1 MMEGLKEALQHVEEL
16 ARDNEKTEVIEIC
29 GKTYANKSLRR
40 YDAHEMADA
49 VTATT
54 LSSLVDYIGS
64 CSQEFPDDMDMII
77 HIVSPTKVKLM
88 SALDNERKR
97 ECLFETEAETSEYRY
112 DKWYDQES
120 FMISL
125 QANFQFSPDLEAV
138 MKLSG
143 NIEKKNDQSFSDD
156 GRTQVATMTVGV
168 ATKAKAIV
176 PNPVE
181 LIPYRTFQEVGQPA
195 SKFVFRIGANN
206 DIPTFK
212 LIEAEG
218 GIWKNEAVANIK
230 RYFADALT
238 DMPDA
243 ISDRITIIG

>member
-1 MMEGLKEALQHVEEL
+1 MEGLKAALEHVEDL
-16 ARDNEKTEVIEIC
+16 ARENEKTEVIEIC
-29 GKTYANKSLRR
+29 GKTYANKSSKR
-40 YDAHEMADA
+40 YDAQDMADA
-49 VTATT
+49 ITATT

-64 CSQEFPDDMDMII
+64 CSREFPDGDMII

-88 SALDNERKR
+88 SELDKERRR
-97 ECLFETEAETSEYRY
+97 ECLFEIRAETSEYQF
-112 DKWYDQES
+112 DKWYDQEN

-125 QANFQFSPDLEAV
+125 QANFQYSTDLEAV
-138 MKLSG
+138 MKLAG

-168 ATKAKAIV
+168 ATKAAAIV

-181 LIPYRTFQEVGQPA
+181 LIPFRTFQEVGQPA
-195 SKFVFRIGANN
+195 SKFVFRIGENN
-206 DIPTFK
+206 GIPIFK

-218 GIWKNEAVANIK
+218 GIWKNEAVSNIK
-230 RYFADALT
+230 GYLADALMN
-238 DMPDA
+238 MPDV